1 MNWHGISVVFGWN
14 LVFEEK
20 KNLWKFTKILGFKC
34 EFNQIG
40 EKMVKYKQKEVYSAI
55 KYWGFKM
62 KRLTSRQFYENN
74 NITFGTLFFNFF
86 LYEL

>member
-1 MNWHGISVVFGWN
+1 MWWWKMNWHGISVVFGWN

-40 EKMVKYKQKEVYSAI
+40 EKMVKYKQKEVY
-55 KYWGFKM
+55 
-62 KRLTSRQFYENN
+62 
-74 NITFGTLFFNFF
+74 
-86 LYEL
+86 

>member
-34 EFNQIG
+34 ELNQIG
-40 EKMVKYKQKEVYSAI
+40 EKMVKYKQKEVY
-55 KYWGFKM
+55 
-62 KRLTSRQFYENN
+62 
-74 NITFGTLFFNFF
+74 
-86 LYEL
+86 